1 MKKIMLGLVSMLFGF
16 AAAAQNTSELL
27 KDYITVKNALVS
39 SDSEVAG
46 TAASHFYE
54 GVKKEADFALKADLL
69 KARGKL
75 SKAGSIEK
83 QRSAFNDVST
93 VMWKLGSGADATDQV
108 VYYQYCPMKKAYWL
122 SEEKEIEN
130 PYYGA
135 SMLNCGNVVE
145 RKN

>member
-16 AAAAQNTSELL
+16 AAAAQNTGELL

-69 KARGKL
+69 KAMGKL

-93 VMWKLGSGADATDQV
+93 VMWKLVSGADATDQV